1 MDSDLLAMNNMKIL
15 EKDHHK
21 FIFYQLLQ
29 GINYL
34 HQRNLIHR
42 DLKPANI
49 LVNTET
55 IIKICDFGLIRSNKN
70 KDLLNK

>member
-1 MDSDLLAMNNMKIL
+1 MKIL